1 MAEGACQIQ
10 LCIPAM
16 HDTFQFGVIVPTS
29 YDEYTALVKC
39 GNVASKHVNGWRVRL
54 KRQIGNCRV
63 IWYKRSRIV
72 MRNMGERSTLLQQI
86 STSVDTRLEGV
97 VGAYSGG
104 NLGTVTY

>member
-39 GNVASKHVNGWRVRL
+39 GNVASKHVNGW
-54 KRQIGNCRV
+54 
-63 IWYKRSRIV
+63 
-72 MRNMGERSTLLQQI
+72 
-86 STSVDTRLEGV
+86 
-97 VGAYSGG
+97 
-104 NLGTVTY
+104 